1 MQSTPDLGLTCLKD
15 EPGGDP
21 ILQWGRIHGRIGMM
35 KLKFAFA
42 AAALAIVAA
51 QPAEASYKVIKWDT
65 GICQVWDNA
74 TPWNAGPGGW
84 RTVSRDYKSFHRA
97 MRKRHRLI
105 VHGRCW

>member
-1 MQSTPDLGLTCLKD
+1 
-15 EPGGDP
+15 
-21 ILQWGRIHGRIGMM
+21 MM